1 MVNKLI
7 IIIFFI
13 PLFSSQWYFDDN
25 NYWKFNTSSKDSA
38 LGGISLN
45 KFPCLSDNKYDNDKI
60 RIYNSNIYDQ
70 LINYN
75 NLFYSRNIFNVDFLG
90 NSLYK
95 INFSFFNRKLDN
107 IIGTSEIWNDE
118 INAPLNPSDI
128 NSSLIDNY
136 THNDFSFLV
145 ECFFKNNL
153 GYFGLHI
160 MPSISKID
168 TYSSKGLNLD
178 LSYSKK
184 INNLFLGFSFNN
196 IFSYKKW
203 NNSSVERFYPSVM
216 FLLRREFKSTDFFIE
231 IDNWYLTNKN
241 KIGDKVKLG
250 IEYKLNSK
258 SNIRFGY
265 NSKFLAMGLGLNL
278 YDKIL
283 FDYSFLNHSDLG
295 NSNQITV
302 IFLIQ
307 KKEKKR

>member
-1 MVNKLI
+1 MVKLI
-7 IIIFFI
+7 IIILFM

-25 NYWKFNTSSKDSA
+25 NYWKFNTSSRDSA

-45 KFPCLSDNKYDNDKI
+45 KFPSLSDNEYDNNKI
-60 RIYNSNIYDQ
+60 RIYNSSNYSQ

-75 NLFYSRNIFNVDFLG
+75 NVFYSHNFFNVDFLG

-95 INFSFFNRKLDN
+95 VNFSFFNRNLDN

-136 THNDFSFLV
+136 SHNDFSFLV
-145 ECFFKNNL
+145 EFFLKNNL
-153 GYFGLHI
+153 GDFGLHV
-160 MPSISKID
+160 MPSLSKID
-168 TYSSKGLNLD
+168 TYSSKGFNLD

-184 INNLFLGFSFNN
+184 INSLYLGFSFNN

-203 NNSSVERFYPSVM
+203 DNSSVERFHPSFM
-216 FLLRREFKSTDFFIE
+216 LLLSREFNSADFFIE
-231 IDNWYLTNKN
+231 IDNWYFTSKN

-250 IEYKLNSK
+250 LEYKLNSK

-307 KKEKKR
+307 KEEKKR

>member
-7 IIIFFI
+7 IIILFT

-25 NYWKFNTSSKDSA
+25 NFWKFNTSSRDSA
-38 LGGISLN
+38 LGGISLY
-45 KFPCLSDNKYDNDKI
+45 KFPSLSDNEYDSNKI

-75 NLFYSRNIFNVDFLG
+75 NIFYSHNFFNINFLG
-90 NSLYK
+90 NSVYK

-128 NSSLIDNY
+128 NSSLVDNY
-136 THNDFSFLV
+136 SHNDFSFLV
-145 ECFFKNNL
+145 DFFLKNNL
-153 GYFGLHI
+153 GDFGLHI
-160 MPSISKID
+160 MPSLSKID
-168 TYSSKGLNLD
+168 SYSSNGLNLD

-184 INNLFLGFSFNN
+184 INNLFFGFSFNN
-196 IFSYKKW
+196 IYSYKKW
-203 NNSSVERFYPSVM
+203 SNSSIERFYPSFM
-216 FLLRREFKSTDFFIE
+216 LLLSTEFKGADLFIE
-231 IDNWYLTNKN
+231 IDNWYLTSEN
-241 KIGDKVKLG
+241 KIEDKLKLG
-250 IEYKLNSK
+250 LEYKLNSK

-278 YDKIL
+278 YEKIL
-283 FDYSFLNHSDLG
+283 FDYSFLSHSVLG

-307 KKEKKR
+307 KEQKKR